1 MGTENR
7 KLDVVVAAR
16 FSRAEREQLAAAA
29 DTAGLTPSSLIRQVV
44 LDQLEH
50 DRPKTRTGPRSTS
63 PRAAQ
68 RSMTPSSKNGGG
80 R

>member
-7 KLDVVVAAR
+7 KLDTVVAAR

-50 DRPKTRTGPRSTS
+50 DRPKTRNGPRTCT
-63 PRAAQ
+63 PGANAEPANRGHG
-68 RSMTPSSKNGGG
+68 RS
-80 R
+80 